1 MKLLSWKYFGK
12 KCEKPTVS
20 SGEFDSA
27 IVLLNVGLIQDFTL
41 NDKSKYQI
49 LKLFIAVINW
59 YVWETGEE
67 WATKYIL
74 ISTRHTSKPII
85 I

>member
-27 IVLLNVGLIQDFTL
+27 IVLLNVGLIQHFTS
-41 NDKSKYQI
+41 NEESKYQI
-49 LKLFIAVINW
+49 PKLIIAVINC
-59 YVWETGEE
+59 YVEETGEE
-67 WATKYIL
+67 
-74 ISTRHTSKPII
+74 
-85 I
+85 